1 MPTVEQQ
8 AASLAQQVVDEAATQ
23 RILDDMTAR
32 YYGNFLGAEAVP
44 VPAGPSAPWDAGPF
58 PAVQASGPYVST
70 PAVREA
76 YETAGIPPVVYQR
89 NPYATAGYR
98 TFIDPYGQ
106 MSVQPLVGFASA
118 YPHVFS
124 GVPNSPFR
132 AMGFT
137 NNLISALMPQLPMVW
152 PQMPTARAPGR
163 GNTGGA
169 AQRQAQPA
177 ASTPA
182 AAPAT
187 PAPAAA
193 PVPAQTPA
201 AAPVV
206 APAAPALGWPAGG
219 PDWAPYDEDT
229 EPLPNML
236 DIPFSAHQFTT
247 PRAVWDWL
255 SGASRPTPEE
265 ANAAYNAALQAQ
277 SPAVM
282 RAVQQ
287 AMAQVP
293 PLSAPE
299 AAVMPQTQLPP
310 IEPFSVPQRYTDLRD
325 VVTGMTR

>member
-1 MPTVEQQ
+1 MPTVEQP
-8 AASLAQQVVDEAATQ
+8 SLAQQMVDEAATQ

-44 VPAGPSAPWDAGPF
+44 VPAGPSVPWGAGPF
-58 PAVQASGPYVST
+58 SAVRASGSYVST
-70 PAVREA
+70 PAAREA

-98 TFIDPYGQ
+98 AFIGPYGQ
-106 MSVQPLVGFASA
+106 MGVQPLVGFPSA
-118 YPHVFS
+118 YSHVLS

-132 AMGFT
+132 AMGFA

-152 PQMPTARAPGR
+152 PQMPTTRAPGR

-177 ASTPA
+177 ATTPVSAPAAPAATTPSAQPPA
-182 AAPAT
+182 AAPAV
-187 PAPAAA
+187 A
-193 PVPAQTPA
+193 PV
-201 AAPVV
+201 
-206 APAAPALGWPAGG
+206 AAPALGWPAGG
-219 PDWAPYDEDT
+219 PDWAPYAEDT
-229 EPLPNML
+229 EPLPDML

-247 PRAVWDWL
+247 PRAVWDWM

-265 ANAAYNAALQAQ
+265 ANAAYNAALQVQ

-282 RAVQQ
+282 RAAQQ

-299 AAVMPQTQLPP
+299 AAAMPQTQLPP
-310 IEPFSVPQRYTDLRD
+310 IGPFSVPQRYTDLRD

>member
-44 VPAGPSAPWDAGPF
+44 VPAGPSAPWGAGPF

-98 TFIDPYGQ
+98 AFIDPYGQ
-106 MSVQPLVGFASA
+106 MGVQPLVGFPSA
-118 YPHVFS
+118 YPHVLS

-137 NNLISALMPQLPMVW
+137 NNLVSALMPQLPMVW
-152 PQMPTARAPGR
+152 PQSSGPRRSPTGTPAATSGRQARAAQQTAPTTPAAPQRAPG
-163 GNTGGA
+163 NPDIE
-169 AQRQAQPA
+169 AQQHSIGVPVPPA
-177 ASTPA
+177 AVGTPDY
-182 AAPAT
+182 PWYYYGT
-187 PAPAAA
+187 
-193 PVPAQTPA
+193 T
-201 AAPVV
+201 
-206 APAAPALGWPAGG
+206 G
-219 PDWAPYDEDT
+219 
-229 EPLPNML
+229 EPLPNRMGFP
-236 DIPFSAHQFTT
+236 DMAG
-247 PRAVWDWL
+247 AVWDWM
-255 SGASRPTPEE
+255 SSASRPTPEE
-265 ANAAYNAALQAQ
+265 ANAAYNAALQVQ

-282 RAVQQ
+282 RAAQQ
-287 AMAQVP
+287 AVAQVP

-299 AAVMPQTQLPP
+299 AAALPQTQLPP

>member
-44 VPAGPSAPWDAGPF
+44 VPAGPSAPWGAGPF
-58 PAVQASGPYVST
+58 PAVRASGPYVST

-98 TFIDPYGQ
+98 AFIDPYGQ
-106 MSVQPLVGFASA
+106 MSVQPLVGFPSA
-118 YPHVFS
+118 YPHVLS

-137 NNLISALMPQLPMVW
+137 NNLISALMPQLSMVW
-152 PQMPTARAPGR
+152 PQMPTTRAPGR
-163 GNTGGA
+163 GNTDGA
-169 AQRQAQPA
+169 AQRQAQPTGSVLTSA
-177 ASTPA
+177 VRKSGNPDDEAQSHSMGPFVG
-182 AAPAT
+182 P
-187 PAPAAA
+187 PAP
-193 PVPAQTPA
+193 T
-201 AAPVV
+201 V
-206 APAAPALGWPAGG
+206 APTGT
-219 PDWAPYDEDT
+219 PDYPWYYYGT
-229 EPLPNML
+229 TGEPLPNRMGFP
-236 DIPFSAHQFTT
+236 DMAG
-247 PRAVWDWL
+247 AVWDWM

-265 ANAAYNAALQAQ
+265 ANAAYNAALQVQ
-277 SPAVM
+277 SPAIM
-282 RAVQQ
+282 RAAQQ
-287 AMAQVP
+287 AVAQVP

-299 AAVMPQTQLPP
+299 AAALPQAQLPP